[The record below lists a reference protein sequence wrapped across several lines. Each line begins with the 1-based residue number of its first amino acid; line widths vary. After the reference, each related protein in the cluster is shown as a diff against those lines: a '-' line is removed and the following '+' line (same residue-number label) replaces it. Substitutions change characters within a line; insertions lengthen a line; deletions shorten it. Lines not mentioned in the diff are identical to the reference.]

1 MSSAEQHLIEGLNIA
16 EDNNFV
22 EQLEKAYLFLS
33 QLYESRNQPLKSLQ
47 YYKLHKNLSDSLYNA
62 NFSKQLTDANVRFD
76 TERKEAEITRQQL
89 LIERQTNTRNLIIGG
104 SLGGLVLMSS
114 LFFAVF
120 QRNKRRR
127 RETELAL
134 SLEKQRANDIEELSK
149 AKTDLFNNISHEL
162 RTPLTMIIGPLQEA
176 EKKIQNVHLKNDVGL
191 ALKNSNRLTGLVNEI
206 LDLSKLDAGKLEL
219 EISEIRLISFLKR
232 VFYAFTSLADSQQI
246 VLRDNLADIKS
257 EYEKPDNLI
266 IKTDVIKL
274 EKILNN
280 LISNA
285 ITFSESGSC
294 VELLLDKKQLAKNI
308 LSISIKDEGEGIP
321 REEQSKIFDRY
332 YQSSSTKSPSGTG
345 IGLALVKEL
354 CQFLDGDIDVKSI
367 QGGGSIFTFHFPTEK
382 SFAESTASE
391 IASESRTLQTFTP
404 ILFKGSKP
412 EILIVEDDLQMARYL
427 KNLLSDLYECTVV
440 YNGKQALVHQALN
453 PDPHKLVLFLLLGV
467 GKILIMLRHN
477 SGFPALIRRK
487 ITLSIGFIT

>member
-176 EKKIQNVHLKNDVGL
+176 EKKIQNVHLKSDVGL
-191 ALKNSNRLTGLVNEI
+191 ALKNSKRLTGLVTEI
-206 LDLSKLDAGKLEL
+206 LDLSKLDAGKLEK
-219 EISEIRLISFLKR
+219 EISEIRLVAFLKR
-232 VFYAFTSLADSQQI
+232 VFYAFASLADSRQI
-246 VLRDNLADIKS
+246 VLRDNLMAIKS
-257 EYEKPDNLI
+257 HYGKLDKLI

-285 ITFSESGSC
+285 IKFSESGSC
-294 VELLLDKKQLAKNI
+294 VELVLDENQLHKNI
-308 LSISIKDEGEGIP
+308 LSVSVKDDGEGIAS
-321 REEQSKIFDRY
+321 EEQSKIFDRY
-332 YQSSSTKSPSGTG
+332 YQSASAKSPSGTG

-354 CQFLDGDIDVKSI
+354 CQFLNGDVGIEGNP
-367 QGGGSIFTFHFPTEK
+367 GGGSIFSFYLPIEK
-382 SFAESTASE
+382 SFVDSTATETASE
-391 IASESRTLQTFTP
+391 NLTQHTLAP
-404 ILFKGSKP
+404 ILFRGNKP
-412 EILIVEDDLQMARYL
+412 ELLIVEDDLQMARYL
-427 KNLLSDLYECTVV
+427 KNLLSDFYECTVV
-440 YNGKQALVHQALN
+440 YNGKQALDILDKKEFDLISSDVMMPEMDGFEFRTELYKSEKQKI
-453 PDPHKLVLFLLLGV
+453 PHLLC
-467 GKILIMLRHN
+467 
-477 SGFPALIRRK
+477 
-487 ITLSIGFIT
+487 

>member
-191 ALKNSNRLTGLVNEI
+191 APQK
-206 LDLSKLDAGKLEL
+206 
-219 EISEIRLISFLKR
+219 
-232 VFYAFTSLADSQQI
+232 QQ
-246 VLRDNLADIKS
+246 
-257 EYEKPDNLI
+257 
-266 IKTDVIKL
+266 
-274 EKILNN
+274 
-280 LISNA
+280 
-285 ITFSESGSC
+285 
-294 VELLLDKKQLAKNI
+294 
-308 LSISIKDEGEGIP
+308 
-321 REEQSKIFDRY
+321 
-332 YQSSSTKSPSGTG
+332 
-345 IGLALVKEL
+345 
-354 CQFLDGDIDVKSI
+354 
-367 QGGGSIFTFHFPTEK
+367 
-382 SFAESTASE
+382 
-391 IASESRTLQTFTP
+391 
-404 ILFKGSKP
+404 
-412 EILIVEDDLQMARYL
+412 
-427 KNLLSDLYECTVV
+427 
-440 YNGKQALVHQALN
+440 
-453 PDPHKLVLFLLLGV
+453 
-467 GKILIMLRHN
+467 
-477 SGFPALIRRK
+477 
-487 ITLSIGFIT
+487 